1 MERSMAEGNLMEQ
14 LKAAAN
20 QPDVSMEEYKA
31 NRDAEVRNPTPIEE
45 KGVHAEHS
53 VRRSEPKEIV
63 KEPVAEEVETEV
75 EEKPY
80 KPWET
85 KEESEPEVEEEDED
99 VIVTDN
105 DKKVPLQ
112 KLLKIKAQ
120 KKAKEAEIES
130 YKAKLAEYE
139 MAIKKSLPK
148 EEAEV
153 ITDPFEH
160 KLKSLKEPDPN
171 QFDSWEEY
179 KSAQDNYR
187 NQVKEIEEE
196 RIVSRVERSYKER
209 LEAEQRAKEAAAKT
223 QNFVDRIETASK
235 TNPEIKSAIGW
246 FEQNMLKNG
255 GVNAIDGIVREAL
268 VNDDNA
274 PELIYKVVQNKDLV
288 DAIFSKSNPSHIL
301 KQIGKISAFI
311 ELEKDTSDESPTEY
325 VKPKKVIPKT
335 VSGTNAGSTKSSD
348 KADTLSEY
356 KKLRAKEEAER
367 RRR

>member
-1 MERSMAEGNLMEQ
+1 MEGNLMEQ

-31 NRDAEVRNPTPIEE
+31 TRDAEIRNPTPVEE
-45 KGVHAEHS
+45 TPVSDNKPTRHQEAS
-53 VRRSEPKEIV
+53 V
-63 KEPVAEEVETEV
+63 KEESEVGAEV

-85 KEESEPEVEEEDED
+85 KEESEVADEEDED
-99 VIVTDN
+99 VIVTDT

-139 MAIKKSLPK
+139 MAIKKTLPK

-160 KLKSLKEPDPN
+160 KIKSLKEPDPN

-179 KSAQDNYR
+179 KNAQDNYR
-187 NQVKEIEEE
+187 NQIKEIEEE

-209 LEAEQRAKEAAAKT
+209 LEAEQRAREAAAKT
-223 QNFVDRIETASK
+223 QSFVDRIETAAK

-246 FEQNMLKNG
+246 FEQNMIKHG
-255 GVNAIDGIVREAL
+255 GVNSVDAIVCSAL
-268 VNDDNA
+268 VDDDNA

-288 DAIFSKSNPSHIL
+288 EAIFNKSNPSHIL

-311 ELEKDTSDESPTEY
+311 ELEKDDSDSSNTEP
-325 VKPKKVIPKT
+325 VRPRKVVPKT
-335 VSGTNAGSTKSSD
+335 VSGTNAGSTKTSD
-348 KADTLSEY
+348 KADSLSEY